1 MDCVEVD
8 TGTREASSGEDI
20 PEVGSCPGPEVDTVG
35 VGSGNRNPIRYE
47 GYLLVVEV
55 GDRPGVSCF
64 TGDKGVSDPVRWNY
78 AGKSPYV
85 DEILRWIGVMA
96 DGFDVD
102 HPPSPQTR
110 VDGVGHSGGRT

>member
-8 TGTREASSGEDI
+8 TGTRETGRGKDI
-20 PEVGSCPGPEVDTVG
+20 PEVGGCPCPEVDAVG
-35 VGSGNRNPIRYE
+35 VGSGSLNPVRYQ
-47 GYLLVVEV
+47 GYFLVVEV

-64 TGDKGVSDPVRWNY
+64 TGDKGVSDPVRGNQ
-78 AGKSPYV
+78 AGEGPYV
-85 DEILRWIGVMA
+85 DEILRGVGVMA

-110 VDGVGHSGGRT
+110 VYGVGHSSGRT